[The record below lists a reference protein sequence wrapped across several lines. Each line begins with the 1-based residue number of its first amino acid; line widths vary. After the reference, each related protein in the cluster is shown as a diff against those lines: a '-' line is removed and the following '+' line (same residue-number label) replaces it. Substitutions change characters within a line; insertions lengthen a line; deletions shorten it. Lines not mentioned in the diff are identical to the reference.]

1 MSRQLLQWLN
11 PRFTDNLSCVV
22 YRELLSHKILKG
34 HLPCASAIRSV
45 IKIDSTALT
54 RADGVFIAS
63 VVAFLQKFLH
73 NSRNPIFAQLQ
84 PIFRIRVFL
93 TDLWQFPS
101 NGLVA
106 EKPSGK
112 FLTCPRQIRP
122 LLISPLR
129 VPQIHAEEWDQTKK
143 RIGICQSSRSAIRR
157 DKQETMLF
165 HLFTLI
171 NERSYLVC
179 SRSLLIS
186 FYRTNCDVGGRKEAG
201 GWIKTALTVK

>member
-63 VVAFLQKFLH
+63 VVAFLQKFPH
-73 NSRNPIFAQLQ
+73 NSRNPIFAELQL
-84 PIFRIRVFL
+84 IFRIRVFL

-106 EKPSGK
+106 EKPLGEILHVSTPHSTADRWGFARSVQRNEIK
-112 FLTCPRQIRP
+112 QKEDWNLPILQ
-122 LLISPLR
+122 
-129 VPQIHAEEWDQTKK
+129 K
-143 RIGICQSSRSAIRR
+143 RS
-157 DKQETMLF
+157 
-165 HLFTLI
+165 
-171 NERSYLVC
+171 
-179 SRSLLIS
+179 
-186 FYRTNCDVGGRKEAG
+186 
-201 GWIKTALTVK
+201 KTR

>member
-11 PRFTDNLSCVV
+11 PRFTDNLSCVI

-73 NSRNPIFAQLQ
+73 NFRNPIFAELQ
-84 PIFRIRVFL
+84 PIFWIRVFL

-101 NGLVA
+101 NGLVV
-106 EKPSGK
+106 EKPLGEILHVSTPHSTAN
-112 FLTCPRQIRP
+112 LTAEG
-122 LLISPLR
+122 SPDPCR
-129 VPQIHAEEWDQTKK
+129 GMRSNKK
-143 RIGICQSSRSAIRR
+143 RIGISQSSRSAVRR

-186 FYRTNCDVGGRKEAG
+186 FYRTDCDVGGRKEAG